1 MLKRMWLKLPLVVW
15 GVKKEKVAVDE
26 LTFFAQSILVGNKV
40 QQWTQIPKESKLTH
54 KTWHSVLSYN
64 SNITPVYCKCPKC
77 LSVIKGIWCL
87 TTQWEGYTDSHL
99 FA

>member
-26 LTFFAQSILVGNKV
+26 LTFFAQSILAGNKV

-54 KTWHSVLSYN
+54 KTWHQYPFIQQQYNSSVLKES
-64 SNITPVYCKCPKC
+64 
-77 LSVIKGIWCL
+77 
-87 TTQWEGYTDSHL
+87 
-99 FA
+99 